1 MRVERGKDLLP
12 PRAAAGGAMLPPPVR
27 RMRVAI
33 FIEHDILYRH
43 FVQSRAFGQLSK
55 KADVTFVFAAP
66 SSDNKRLTTTLDPA
80 EIGAPVELLPV
91 EPQRVFYWRRLFQV
105 SQLVWRP
112 GADWK
117 HLRAITRYFL
127 GRNASI
133 LSTVLAL
140 PVIYPVFHWLT
151 HHRINRLPSKM
162 EQLVARLR
170 PDVLVHPTVFDGY
183 FINDFVL
190 VGRRIGIP
198 TVAIMNSWDNP
209 SSKRS
214 VVGQPDRV
222 LVWGPQTKAHAAK
235 YMGMNPD
242 RIMSFGAAQFEIYE
256 RPARI
261 TRDEFCRRHK
271 LDPNKRLLLYAGS
284 SKGADEFEHLRLI
297 EAAIDRGELQNAA
310 IIYRPHPWGAGGY
323 KGERL
328 LDYPWQHVAI
338 DMSMRSYLEIVRAGR
353 KNAKFL
359 ADYADTHDTLSCI
372 DALVSP
378 LSTIILE
385 AALHGKP
392 VLCLMADSKSGSSF
406 DLQKRLVHFED
417 LYNCPVVLMAHDE
430 NELVPKLTELLSH
443 VGDEAFAAN
452 LRAACRHFV
461 ADFDKPF
468 SERIF
473 DALEQVVAKAGA

>member
-1 MRVERGKDLLP
+1 MRGKNLLLEP
-12 PRAAAGGAMLPPPVR
+12 AAAGGAMPAAAKCAPVR

-33 FIEHDILYRH
+33 LIEHDILYRH
-43 FVQSRAFGQLSK
+43 FVQSRVFSK
-55 KADVTFVFAAP
+55 LIEKADVTFVFAAP
-66 SSDNKRLTTTLDPA
+66 SNDNKRLTTTLDPA

-91 EPQRVFYWRRLFQV
+91 EPRRVFYWRRLFQV

-117 HLRAITRYFL
+117 QLRARTRYSL

-133 LSTVLAL
+133 LSTVLGL

-151 HHRINRLPSKM
+151 HRRINQLPSKM
-162 EQLVARLR
+162 EQLAARLR

-190 VGRRIGIP
+190 TGRRIGIP

-214 VVGQPDRV
+214 VVGQPDWV
-222 LVWGPQTKAHAAK
+222 LVWGPQTRAHAAK
-235 YMGMNPD
+235 YMGINPD
-242 RIMSFGAAQFEIYE
+242 RVISFGAAQFEIYE

-271 LDPNKRLLLYAGS
+271 LDPSKRLLLYAGS

-297 EAAIDRGELQNAA
+297 EAAIDRGELQNVGV
-310 IIYRPHPWGAGGY
+310 IYRPHPWGRGGY

-328 LDYPWQHVAI
+328 LDYPWRHVAI
-338 DMSMRSYLEIVRAGR
+338 DLSMRGYLEAVRAGG
-353 KNAKFL
+353 KKKIFL
-359 ADYADTHDTLSCI
+359 ADYGDTHDILACI

-392 VLCLMADSKSGSSF
+392 VLCLMATAKGGSL
-406 DLQKRLVHFED
+406 DLQKRMVHFDD
-417 LYNCPVVLMAHDE
+417 LYNCSAVLMANGE
-430 NELVPKLTELLSH
+430 NALVPKLNELLAH
-443 VGDEAFAAN
+443 VGDEAFAAD

-468 SERIF
+468 SERII
-473 DALEQVVAKAGA
+473 DALERIVGEAHA